1 MDYDLAGYGSG
12 VGQCHSGR
20 IALQAQINEHSL
32 HTKLKNGQLLSD
44 TLRSPAFSVVWRVGQ
59 CLSGDTRPQGE
70 AEGGNDNRSSSP
82 VVVSKSCV
90 WAAHHQAAQRMSC
103 SAGVS
108 GIPAKRWDCDA
119 TLAQVPASQ
128 VASISR
134 GEAKER
140 ENTRLQPGYQQSAS

>member
-103 SAGVS
+103 SAGVGWS
-108 GIPAKRWDCDA
+108 YIVTQRFSSLEVGIA
-119 TLAQVPASQ
+119 V
-128 VASISR
+128 
-134 GEAKER
+134 
-140 ENTRLQPGYQQSAS
+140 ENVTKNFTNSARCEKSARHGLVTF